1 MKPEEH
7 IFPRRQKPMQLDCQ
21 SLRNAQYN
29 LQTIA
34 ENLSRIYRYN
44 ACSNISVLSHS
55 MALADFFLFSNWS
68 NAQYTTFERARLAIV
83 ALLHDAHEA
92 YLGDIALP
100 MKQFLKE
107 DYAVARNTCQ
117 YEIELQLLPS
127 YAFVNYA
134 GDDDF
139 IVHTFDKAIV
149 VEEIQR
155 ADGLATPYPE
165 DGAQR
170 HSPEAVLL
178 VDFFNSWD
186 SFEKRGNKP
195 HVFLDLFHYCKAIIE
210 NETKTLSK

>member
-21 SLRNAQYN
+21 SLRNTQYN

-68 NAQYTTFERARLAIV
+68 NANHALLERAGLAIV

-100 MKQFLKE
+100 MKRFVRDE
-107 DYAVARNTCQ
+107 YAVARTECQ
-117 YEIELQLLPS
+117 YEIELQWLPLFIFQNYS
-127 YAFVNYA
+127 AFE
-134 GDDDF
+134 F
-139 IVHTFDKAIV
+139 TVHVFDKAIV

>member
-1 MKPEEH
+1 MRPEEN
-7 IFPRRQKPMQLDCQ
+7 IFPRRQKPMQLDSH
-21 SLRNAQYN
+21 SLRHAKYN

-68 NAQYTTFERARLAIV
+68 NKEHTLPERASLAIT

-100 MKQFLKE
+100 MKRFMKDE
-107 DYAVARNTCQ
+107 YAVARTTCQ
-117 YEIELQLLPS
+117 YEIEFQWLPL
-127 YAFVNYA
+127 FVFQNYS
-134 GDDDF
+134 F
-139 IVHTFDKAIV
+139 FECVVHKFDKAIV

-155 ADGLATPYPE
+155 ADGLGTPYPE
-165 DGAQR
+165 EGAQR

-195 HVFLDLFHYCKAIIE
+195 HIFLDLFHYCKAIIH
-210 NETKTLSK
+210 NETATLPK